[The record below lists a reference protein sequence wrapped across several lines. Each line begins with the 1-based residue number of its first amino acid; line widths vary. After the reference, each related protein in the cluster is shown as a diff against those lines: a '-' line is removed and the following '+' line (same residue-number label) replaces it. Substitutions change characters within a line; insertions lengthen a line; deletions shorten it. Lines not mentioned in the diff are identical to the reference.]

1 MYNRIK
7 QTEQTMSV
15 PTTLIIQAPKM
26 TLTVEEMADELNISS
41 PTAYSLVK
49 EATFPA
55 FRIGQRILINR
66 SGLQKWLDRQ
76 CELKAETCDEPTA

>member
-7 QTEQTMSV
+7 QTEQTPPV
-15 PTTLIIQAPKM
+15 PTTLVIQTPKM
-26 TLTVEEMADELNISS
+26 TLTVEEMAEELNIAS

-49 EATFPA
+49 QDTFPA

-76 CELKAETCDEPTA
+76 CELKAEPFDERTA